1 MYDIAIIG
9 AGPAGSTLARLLA
22 EHYKIL
28 LVDKRPLDENP
39 KKGCPEKCCG
49 GLLAPDAQAMLSKM
63 GLGLPKSVL
72 VGPQLFVVRAIDFR
86 HKIERYY
93 QRYYI
98 NMDRGK
104 FDRWLLSMISPSI
117 EMRLGRRFKSFHRE
131 KNHFTI
137 KLVKDGHVSEEQAR
151 ILVGADGA
159 SSRVRKLALPGH
171 TFPKTYIAIQQWFE
185 AEKQLPYF
193 STLFDPEITDYYC
206 WTIPKQEHLI
216 IGAAL
221 SPGPEVTDRFE
232 LFKSRLTD
240 CGFRF
245 GKLVRREAAFIF
257 RPELPR
263 QISTGA
269 NGIALIGEA
278 GGFIS
283 PSSAEGISYAFKSAL
298 ALADVL
304 HESPDDFERCY
315 RRKTVHIRANLLV
328 KNLKSQFIYNQRLRH
343 IIMKIGLQSMKIHHC

>member
-22 EHYKIL
+22 ERYRIL
-28 LVDKRPLDENP
+28 LVDKRPLNENP
-39 KKGCPEKCCG
+39 EERCPDKCCG

-72 VGPQLFVVRAIDFR
+72 VGPQLFVVRAIDIR
-86 HKIERYY
+86 HRLERYY

-104 FDRWLLSMISPSI
+104 FDRWLLSMVAPSV
-117 EMRLGRRFKSFHRE
+117 EMRLGRRFKSYRRD

-137 KLVKDGHVSEEQAR
+137 RLAKNGHTSEEQAR

-159 SSRVRKLALPGH
+159 SSRVRKLALPNSV
-171 TFPKTYIAIQQWFE
+171 FPKSYIAIQQWFE

-206 WTIPKQEHLI
+206 WTIPKQEHLN

-221 SPGPEVTDRFE
+221 SPGPEVTDKFE
-232 LFKSRLTD
+232 LLKSRLKD
-240 CGFRF
+240 CGFQF
-245 GKLVRREAAFIF
+245 GKLIRREAAFIL
-257 RPELPR
+257 RPMRAR
-263 QISTGA
+263 QISTGTA
-269 NGIALIGEA
+269 GIALIGEA

-298 ALADVL
+298 ALADAL
-304 HESPDDFERCY
+304 PDRPDDFERRY
-315 RRKTVHIRANLLV
+315 KQKTVCMRANLLV
-328 KNLKSQFIYNQRLRH
+328 KNLKSQFIYNPRLRN
-343 IIMKIGLQSMKIHHC
+343 IVMKTGLKSMKIHHS